1 MPFIGTRNMYRRQG
15 MCRRLVD
22 GIEMVCMLD
31 GATASV
37 GQQLFAENAFN
48 PSVIVP

>member
-1 MPFIGTRNMYRRQG
+1 

-31 GATASV
+31 GIASV

>member
-22 GIEMVCMLD
+22 GIEMVCMLH
-31 GATASV
+31 GAIASV
-37 GQQLFAENAFN
+37 GQQLVAENAFN
-48 PSVIVP
+48 RSVVVP